1 MESHQTQVYI
11 FGGKGGVGKTTSAA
25 ATGVYFSEKG
35 KKTLV
40 LSSDPTPSLSDIF
53 QVNLDHSPQKIPST
67 KNLSGLEISHDEI
80 KEQWKTK
87 FGPEIHDA
95 ITSIVPVDFDIVDYV
110 AGAPGID
117 EEFLLDY
124 IHSLIDT
131 NEYEVVIWDTAP
143 AGHTLR
149 LLQLPQE
156 FLNHLSSAKKLYFKV
171 KSYLAK
177 LRGDSENRSLPSII
191 EAWSDLSSSVTRLL
205 TNKQRTKFSIV
216 TQPETLVVQQTQ
228 RIYQELKSFGI
239 HPQCIII
246 NSIIPE
252 TSDAFH
258 GSRRKIQQTQIRE
271 LESYFASEPVQIT
284 KIPLLLHNVSGI
296 EMLHEIINYLDF

>member
-1 MESHQTQVYI
+1 MSQQTQVYI

-25 ATGVYFSEKG
+25 ATGLYFAGQG

-53 QVNLDHSPQKIPST
+53 QSPLEHTPLRIRKTNNLY
-67 KNLSGLEISHDEI
+67 GLEISHDQI
-80 KEQWKTK
+80 KQKWKAK
-87 FGPEIHDA
+87 FGPEIHEA
-95 ITSIVPVDFDIVDYV
+95 ITSIIPVEFDVVDYV

-124 IHSLIDT
+124 IHSLINDG
-131 NEYEVVIWDTAP
+131 EYEVVIWDTAP

-156 FLNHLSSAKKLYFKV
+156 FLTHLTSAGKLYFKV

-177 LRGDSENRSLPSII
+177 LRGDTENRSLPSII
-191 EAWSDLSSSVTRLL
+191 KDWSELSSSVTRLL
-205 TNKQRTKFSIV
+205 TNRKQTCFSIV
-216 TQPETLVVQQTQ
+216 TMPETLVVQQTQ
-228 RIYQELKSFGI
+228 RIYEELKSFGI
-239 HPQCIII
+239 NPQHIII

-252 TSDAFH
+252 TSDTFH
-258 GSRRKIQQTQIRE
+258 GSRRRIQQTKINE
-271 LESYFASEPVQIT
+271 LESYFASEPVKIT
-284 KIPLLLHNVSGI
+284 KIPLLLQDVTGVN
-296 EMLHEIINYLDF
+296 MLQKVIKFLEF